1 MDTSKKYIEMCTKA
15 EEIQSEVTEE
25 KIEHNFYITV
35 WLPRQDQLQEM
46 VIGGDD
52 TITLTEYFLNAVSL
66 YCDRK
71 LSMEQLWLK
80 YVMKEK
86 YGKVWDNRTGV
97 IVNPD
102 GDNKELEGEGWG
114 WYYAGAESG

>member
-86 YGKVWDNRTGV
+86 YNKTWDCRNA
-97 IVNPD
+97 IIIYPKDIWNA
-102 GDNKELEGEGWG
+102 KLISEYQGEWD
-114 WYYAGAESG
+114 WYYV